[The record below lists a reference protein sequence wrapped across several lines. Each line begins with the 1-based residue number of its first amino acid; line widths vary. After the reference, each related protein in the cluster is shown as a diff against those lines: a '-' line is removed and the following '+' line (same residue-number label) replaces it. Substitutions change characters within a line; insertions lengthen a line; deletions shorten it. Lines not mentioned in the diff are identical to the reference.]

1 LPALQP
7 GQWGILVAIAA
18 GVLTSYVRLARKKKR
33 PIENQVGWIAGAM
46 AAGFAIPWA
55 CRGIYVAWGLPPE
68 FESLQLFVVVGG
80 MCGIVLAAAT
90 IVKANT

>member
-7 GQWGILVAIAA
+7 GQWGILAA
-18 GVLTSYVRLARKKKR
+18 LAVGALTSYVRLVRRKKR
-33 PIENQVGWIAGAM
+33 PVENQVGWIAGAM

-68 FESLQLFVVVGG
+68 LESLQLFVVVG
-80 MCGIVLAAAT
+80 MCGLVLAAAT